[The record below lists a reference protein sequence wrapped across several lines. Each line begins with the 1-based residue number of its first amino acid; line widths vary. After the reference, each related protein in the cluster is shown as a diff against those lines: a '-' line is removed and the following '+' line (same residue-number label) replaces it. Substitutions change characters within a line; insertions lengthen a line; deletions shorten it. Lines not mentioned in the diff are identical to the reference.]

1 MPTTQLN
8 RDLLDLTTRT
18 ALDRASDL
26 MRQMG
31 RPLLIPEIALLSL
44 LRMPESTAYRAIGK
58 LAETR
63 GFKIAELEKDCET
76 QARAREGRAANF
88 TYLTD
93 QNVTANL
100 SDEML
105 ITLDEARSIALASG
119 EIYIAT
125 EHLLGAL
132 SQTGVSTAGMLQ
144 KRGVT
149 PTALAAL
156 MMDGVISKRNTT
168 SDWVEEARHGKLAPV
183 YAREALLRD
192 LAGLLSLAQDRHV
205 LLVGP
210 AGVGRRSLTM
220 ALAMLIAENKGPAN
234 LKRVIEVSESA
245 WLDNPTLAVQAGLRQ
260 AQNGILF
267 IPNIHRFFGAQAR
280 SDATAK
286 ELLKAFVQDGSSAI
300 IIGTTTDADFTD
312 KLKSTAIGT
321 NAQLLNVPPASADE
335 SQKIL
340 DVLRPQFQ
348 GDYGLAIGGD
358 AIKSAVTL
366 AARYIGGQPL
376 PGSAVQVLHRACA
389 IAKSAGSG
397 DGRRSGVDAAAGDE
411 IAVSRPSSSVSP
423 LDAEDVTLAISV
435 MTGIPVTKLGADE
448 RSKYAQMTQSLQ
460 QRVLGQ
466 DDAILAVSRAVKS
479 ARVGLKDP
487 KRPIGSFLFLGPS
500 GVGKTELAKALAEF
514 MFGNDDALVAIDMSE
529 YQKDDTIN
537 RLIGAPPGYVGY
549 EGGGQLTDKIIKSPY
564 AVVVFDE
571 VEKAHPRILDIL
583 LQVMEEGRLT
593 DGQGRV
599 ANFAETV
606 IILTSNLGATFLN
619 DATLNFDQAKTL
631 AMGDV
636 RAFFRPEFLNRLD
649 DIVMFKPLPADV
661 MARIMDLMVAS
672 EAKLALARGITL
684 DVTPAARQW
693 MLAQNTEVG
702 MGARPLRRILQRSVR
717 EKLADYLL
725 TLDSPPSKVVVDADA
740 SGLVY
745 RG

>member
-31 RPLLIPEIALLSL
+31 RPLLLPEIALLSL
-44 LRMPESTAYRAIGK
+44 LRMPESTAYRAISK

-63 GFKIAELEKDCET
+63 GFKPAELEKDCET

-105 ITLDEARSIALASG
+105 IALDEARSIALASG

-144 KRGVT
+144 KRGIT

-156 MMDGVISKRNTT
+156 MLDGVVSKRNTT
-168 SDWVEEARHGKLAPV
+168 SDWVEEAQHGKLAPV
-183 YAREALLRD
+183 FAREALLRD
-192 LAGLLSLAQDRHV
+192 LTGLLSLAQDRHV

-220 ALAMLIAENKGPAN
+220 ALALLIAENKGPAN

-245 WLDNPTLAVQAGLRQ
+245 WLDNPTLAVQAGIRQ
-260 AQNGILF
+260 AQNGVLF
-267 IPNIHRFFGAQAR
+267 IPNIHRFFGAAAR
-280 SDATAK
+280 SDTTAK
-286 ELLKAFVQDGSSAI
+286 EVLKAFVQDGSSAI
-300 IIGTTTDADFTD
+300 IIATTTDADYTD
-312 KLKSTAIGT
+312 KLKPTAIGT
-321 NAQLLNVPPASADE
+321 NAQLLNVTPATSDE

-340 DVLRPQFQ
+340 AVLRPQFQ
-348 GDYGLAIGGD
+348 RDYGLDIGDD
-358 AIKSAVTL
+358 AIKTAVNL
-366 AARYIGGQPL
+366 AGRYIGGQPL

-389 IAKSAGSG
+389 IAKSATPMTA
-397 DGRRSGVDAAAGDE
+397 DDAAQKPGQPTTAD
-411 IAVSRPSSSVSP
+411 PSSV

-435 MTGIPVTKLGADE
+435 MTGIPTTKLGADE
-448 RSKYAQMTQSLQ
+448 RSKYAQMTQALQ

-606 IILTSNLGATFLN
+606 IILTSNLGAPFLN
-619 DATLNFDQAKTL
+619 DITLNFDQAKEL

-636 RAFFRPEFLNRLD
+636 RGFFRPEFLNRLD
-649 DIVMFKPLPADV
+649 EVIMFKPLPADV
-661 MARIMDLMVAS
+661 MARIMDLMVTS
-672 EAKLALARGITL
+672 EAKLAQARGITL
-684 DVTPAARQW
+684 EVTLAARQW
-693 MLAQNTEVG
+693 MLSQNTEVG
-702 MGARPLRRILQRSVR
+702 MGARPLRRILQRNVR

-725 TLDSPPSKVVVDADA
+725 TLDMPPSKVVVDADA
-740 SGLVY
+740 SGLIY
-745 RG
+745 HL